1 MLQVL
6 KNYSRFVFAGS
17 RSCQLSVFAAHDTVK
32 ALPYAATVAVG
43 DAKGVDEAVSA
54 AYPAATVHRVESPS
68 AGKFA
73 FAKRTQAL
81 IQAQPYPSVTLL
93 CAFPSGPCP
102 YVVQV
107 SRRFAGGGS
116 GTWGAVALAL
126 HRGLA
131 VLVFVPDFSGTALLG
146 KLHSRFTS
154 AERTAGGTWFFAPAT
169 PTPTT
174 LF

>member
-17 RSCQLSVFAAHDTVK
+17 RSYQPSVFAAHDAVK
-32 ALPYAATVAVG
+32 ALPYAATVSVG
-43 DAKGVDEAVSA
+43 DAKGVDAEVKA
-54 AYPAATVHRVESPS
+54 AYPAATVYRVESPS

-81 IQAQPYPSVTLL
+81 IQAQPYPAATLL

-102 YVVQV
+102 HIVQV
-107 SRRFAGGGS
+107 SSRFAGGGS

-126 HRGLA
+126 HRGMA
-131 VLVFVPDFSGTALLG
+131 VIVFVPEFGGNEILG
-146 KLHSRFTS
+146 KLRSRFTTT
-154 AERTAGGTWFFAPAT
+154 ERTAGGTWFFAPAT